1 MKQKIMV
8 LSKGIFLVFFS
19 ILSHNLFAQKTQIYT
34 YEDKDFRKGIDLFNK
49 EKYGAAQEA
58 FKLVIGH
65 YKTVTSL
72 VKADAEYYYAV
83 CAIELFNPDA
93 EYLAKTFIEKYPES
107 PRVQYAHFNFG
118 KYFYRDNRFLEALKQ
133 FNEVQERT
141 LKPVDKSEY
150 LFKKGYCYYQAKEN
164 DKARDCFRQIKDDS
178 TNKYKSPALYY
189 YSHIEYQNKNYETA
203 YKGFVA
209 LKSDE
214 TFAPVVPYYI
224 TQILFIQKKY
234 QEVIDFATPLMD
246 GASVNRVAEIARILA
261 ESYYQLGQ
269 YDRSLIYMEK
279 YLQTAKNIVKTD
291 NYMMGFLY
299 YRVSRFGDAVKYFSQ
314 VTNENDSLSQNAF
327 YHLADCYAK
336 LNQKE
341 KARNAFIAA
350 SKIDADKAIKQ
361 DAMFSYAKITYEL
374 GHSPFNE
381 AIISFQQYIDA
392 FPTASNIDEAYAYLV
407 KVYMS
412 TKDYKD
418 ALAWLDKIKKRDNEM
433 NFAYQRIAFY
443 RGLEIYNS
451 LDYQGA
457 IDMLSKSLQYSMFD
471 KNLTALAYFW
481 RGDAQYRLEKY
492 GDAIDDYKTFTTSP
506 GALGKAEYPLAH
518 YYLGYC
524 YFKQKKYDEAS
535 KWFRTFVEF
544 KNVGKTKNYC
554 DACNR
559 TGDSYFMQKKYD
571 VAMKFYDQAYATNS
585 LDFDYALFQKS
596 FCAGLIKKLDLK
608 IDGMTKLLNDYPQ
621 SALVD
626 DATFEIAETWCA
638 KEQPQNAI
646 PYYESILK
654 KFPTSSY
661 VKKSLLQLGL
671 IYVNVDQNDK
681 ALTVYKQFIN
691 DYKGAPESKNALNG
705 IKNIYIS
712 KNDASGYLDYYKSVN
727 GENSVSEF
735 AQDSL
740 IYLAG
745 EDAYMKDNC
754 VKSNEIFGIYN
765 KKFPKGIFSLN
776 ALYYRADCFLKIK
789 QPDSAAVCYQSIVK
803 RPKNKYTEASLFNLS
818 QIQFNDKQ
826 YDKALESFILLDS
839 IAEYKS
845 NQMEA
850 RKGTLLCYVKLKDS
864 TGIIKSAE
872 KLLATEKVP
881 EELIRLATFNL
892 ANVYLQKANLDKA
905 MELFQKV
912 AQEVKSAEGAESKF
926 HISEILFRQGKI
938 DESEKIIL
946 NFLDQNSPQQYW
958 MAKSYILWADI
969 FETRKDDFQA
979 KHTLQSIIDNY
990 PDKSDGIL
998 IECQQ
1003 KLDKLN
1009 TPPAPEPVP
1018 VQLDNADEI
1027 QIK

>member
-1 MKQKIMV
+1 MKQRITALSNAIILVLFSMV
-8 LSKGIFLVFFS
+8 TFNAI
-19 ILSHNLFAQKTQIYT
+19 AQKTQIYT
-34 YEDKDFRKGIDLFNK
+34 YEDKDFRKGIDLFSK
-49 EKYGAAQEA
+49 EKYTAAQEA
-58 FKLVIGH
+58 FKLVIDH
-65 YKTVTSL
+65 YKTATSL
-72 VKADAEYYYAV
+72 VKPEAEYYFAV

-93 EYLAKTFIEKYPES
+93 EYLAETFIEKYPES

-118 KYFYRDNRFLEALKQ
+118 KYFYRDNKFPEALKQ
-133 FNEVQERT
+133 FEEVEDRN

-150 LFKKGYCYYQAKEN
+150 LFKKGYCYYQAKNN

-203 YKGFVA
+203 YKGFVS

-224 TQILFIQKKY
+224 TQILYIQKKY
-234 QEVIDFATPLMD
+234 QDVIDFATPLME

-261 ESYYQLGQ
+261 ESYYQLGK
-269 YDRSLIYMEK
+269 YDRSLTYMEK
-279 YLQTAKNIVKTD
+279 YLQTAKTIVKAD

-299 YRVSRFGDAVKYFSQ
+299 YRVLKYSDAITYFRQ

-336 LNQKE
+336 LNQKD
-341 KARNAFIAA
+341 KARNAFMAA
-350 SKIDADKAIKQ
+350 AKMDADKNIKQ
-361 DAMFSYAKITYEL
+361 DAMFSYAKITYEI

-381 AIISFQQYIDA
+381 AILSFQQYIDA
-392 FPTASNIDEAYAYLV
+392 YPEATNIDEAYGYLA

-412 TKDYKD
+412 TKNYKD

-433 NFAYQRIAFY
+433 NLAYQRIAFY

-451 LDYQGA
+451 LDYSGA
-457 IDMLSKSLQYSMFD
+457 IDMFSKSLQYSMFD
-471 KNLTALAYFW
+471 KNLTALSYFW

-492 GDAIDDYKTFTTSP
+492 DEAIDDYKVFTTSP
-506 GALGKAEYPLAH
+506 GAIGKSEYPLAH

-524 YFKQKKYDEAS
+524 FFKLKKYDDAS
-535 KWFRTFVEF
+535 RWFRTFVEF
-544 KNVGKTKNYC
+544 KNVGKSKNYC

-559 TGDSYFMQKKYD
+559 TGDCYFMQKKYD
-571 VAMKFYDQAYATNS
+571 VAMKFYDQAYTTNS

-596 FCAGLIKKLDLK
+596 FCAGLLRKLDQK
-608 IDGMTKLLNDYPQ
+608 IDGMSKLLNDYPQ

-646 PYYESILK
+646 SYYETILK

-671 IYVNVDQNDK
+671 IYVNIDQNDK
-681 ALTVYKQFIN
+681 ALAVYKQFVS

-705 IKNIYIS
+705 IKNIYIT
-712 KNDASGYLDYYKSVN
+712 KNDAGGYLDYYKSVN

-754 VKSNEIFGIYN
+754 TKSNEIFGSYN
-765 KKFPKGIFSLN
+765 KKFPNGIFSLN
-776 ALYYRADCFLKIK
+776 ALYYRADCFLKVK
-789 QPDSAAVCYQSIVK
+789 LPDSAAVCYQSIVERK
-803 RPKNKYTEASLFNLS
+803 KNKYTEVSLFNLS
-818 QIQFNDKQ
+818 QIEYNNAQ
-826 YDKALESFILLDS
+826 YDKALKSFILLDS
-839 IAEYKS
+839 LSENKS

-850 RKGTLLCYVKLKDS
+850 RKGTLLCCVKLKDS
-864 TGIIKSAE
+864 TGIVRSAE

-881 EELIRLATFNL
+881 AELIRMATFNL
-892 ANVYLQKANLDKA
+892 ANIYLQQAKLDKA
-905 MELFQKV
+905 MEMYKKV
-912 AQEVKSAEGAESKF
+912 AIDVKSAEGAESKF
-926 HISEILFRQGKI
+926 HISEILFHQGKV
-938 DESEKIIL
+938 DESEKVIL
-946 NFLDQNSPQQYW
+946 DFLDQNSPQQYW
-958 MAKSYILWADI
+958 MAKSYILWAEI
-969 FETRKDDFQA
+969 FENRKDDFQA

-990 PDKSDGIL
+990 PEKSDGIL
-998 IECQQ
+998 NECQQ
-1003 KLDKLN
+1003 KLDILN
-1009 TPPAPEPVP
+1009 TPPAPEPTP
-1018 VQLDNADEI
+1018 VQPDNADEI

>member
-1 MKQKIMV
+1 MKQRITALSNAIILVLFSMV
-8 LSKGIFLVFFS
+8 TFNAI
-19 ILSHNLFAQKTQIYT
+19 AQKTQIYT
-34 YEDKDFRKGIDLFNK
+34 YEDKDFRKGIDLFSK
-49 EKYGAAQEA
+49 EKYTAAQEA
-58 FKLVIGH
+58 FKLVIDH
-65 YKTVTSL
+65 YKTATSL
-72 VKADAEYYYAV
+72 VKPEAEYYFAV

-93 EYLAKTFIEKYPES
+93 EYLAETFIEKYPES

-118 KYFYRDNRFLEALKQ
+118 KYFYRDNKFPEALKQ
-133 FNEVQERT
+133 FEEVEDRN

-150 LFKKGYCYYQAKEN
+150 LFKKGYCYYQAKNN

-203 YKGFVA
+203 YKGFVS

-224 TQILFIQKKY
+224 TQILYIQKKY
-234 QEVIDFATPLMD
+234 QDVIDFATPLME

-261 ESYYQLGQ
+261 ESYYQLGK
-269 YDRSLIYMEK
+269 YDRSLTYMEK
-279 YLQTAKNIVKTD
+279 YLQTAKTIVKAD

-299 YRVSRFGDAVKYFSQ
+299 YRVLKYSDAITYFRQ

-336 LNQKE
+336 LNQKD
-341 KARNAFIAA
+341 KARNAFMAA
-350 SKIDADKAIKQ
+350 AKMDADKNIKQ
-361 DAMFSYAKITYEL
+361 DAMFSYAKITYEI

-381 AIISFQQYIDA
+381 AILSFQQYIDA
-392 FPTASNIDEAYAYLV
+392 YPEATNIDEAYGYLA

-412 TKDYKD
+412 TKNYKD

-433 NFAYQRIAFY
+433 NLAYQRIAFY

-451 LDYQGA
+451 LDYSGA
-457 IDMLSKSLQYSMFD
+457 IDMFSKSLQYSMFD
-471 KNLTALAYFW
+471 KNLTALSYFW

-492 GDAIDDYKTFTTSP
+492 DEAIDDYKVFTTSP
-506 GALGKAEYPLAH
+506 GAIGKSEYPLAH

-524 YFKQKKYDEAS
+524 FFKLKKYDDAS
-535 KWFRTFVEF
+535 RWFRTFVEF
-544 KNVGKTKNYC
+544 KNVGKSKNYC

-559 TGDSYFMQKKYD
+559 TGDCYFMQKKYD
-571 VAMKFYDQAYATNS
+571 VAMKFYDQAYTTNS

-596 FCAGLIKKLDLK
+596 FCAGLLRKLDQK
-608 IDGMTKLLNDYPQ
+608 IDGMSKLLNDYPQ

-646 PYYESILK
+646 SYYETILK

-671 IYVNVDQNDK
+671 IYVNIDQNDK
-681 ALTVYKQFIN
+681 ALAVYKQFVS

-705 IKNIYIS
+705 IKNIYIT
-712 KNDASGYLDYYKSVN
+712 KNDAGGYLDYYKSVN

-754 VKSNEIFGIYN
+754 TKSNEIFGSYN
-765 KKFPKGIFSLN
+765 KKFPNGIFSLN
-776 ALYYRADCFLKIK
+776 ALYYRADCFLKVK
-789 QPDSAAVCYQSIVK
+789 LPDSAAVCYQSIVERK
-803 RPKNKYTEASLFNLS
+803 KNKYTEVSLFNLS
-818 QIQFNDKQ
+818 QIEYNNAQ
-826 YDKALESFILLDS
+826 YDKALKSFILLDS
-839 IAEYKS
+839 LSENKS

-850 RKGTLLCYVKLKDS
+850 RKGTLLCCVKLKDS
-864 TGIIKSAE
+864 TGIVRSAE

-881 EELIRLATFNL
+881 AELIRMATFNL
-892 ANVYLQKANLDKA
+892 ANIYLQQAKLDKA
-905 MELFQKV
+905 MEMYKKV
-912 AQEVKSAEGAESKF
+912 AIDVKSAEGAESKF
-926 HISEILFRQGKI
+926 HISEILFHQGKV
-938 DESEKIIL
+938 DESEKVIL
-946 NFLDQNSPQQYW
+946 DFLDQNSPQQYW

-969 FETRKDDFQA
+969 FESRKDDFQA

-990 PDKSDGIL
+990 PEKSDGIL
-998 IECQQ
+998 NECQQ
-1003 KLDKLN
+1003 KLDILN
-1009 TPPAPEPVP
+1009 TPPAPEPTP
-1018 VQLDNADEI
+1018 VQPDNADEI

>member
-1 MKQKIMV
+1 MKQRITA
-8 LSKGIFLVFFS
+8 LSKAI
-19 ILSHNLFAQKTQIYT
+19 ILALFGMVTFNAIAQKTQIYT
-34 YEDKDFRKGIDLFNK
+34 YEDKDFRRGIDLFSK
-49 EKYGAAQEA
+49 EKYAAAQEV
-58 FKLVIGH
+58 FKLVIDH
-65 YKTVTSL
+65 YKTATSL
-72 VKADAEYYYAV
+72 VKPEAEYYFAV

-93 EYLAKTFIEKYPES
+93 EYLAETFIEKYPES

-118 KYFYRDNRFLEALKQ
+118 KYFYRDNKFPEALKQ
-133 FNEVQERT
+133 FEEVEERS
-141 LKPVDKSEY
+141 LKPADKSEY
-150 LFKKGYCYYQAKEN
+150 LFKKGYCFYQAKNNE
-164 DKARDCFRQIKDDS
+164 KARDCFRQIKDDS

-189 YSHIEYQNKNYETA
+189 YSHIEYQSKNYETA
-203 YKGFVA
+203 YKGFVS

-234 QEVIDFATPLMD
+234 QDVIDFATPLME
-246 GASVNRVAEIARILA
+246 GATVNRVAEIARILA
-261 ESYYQLGQ
+261 ESYFQLGK
-269 YDRSLIYMEK
+269 YDRSLTYMEK
-279 YLQTAKNIVKTD
+279 YLQTAKTIVKAD

-299 YRVSRFGDAVKYFSQ
+299 YRVSKYNDAVTYFRQ

-336 LNQKE
+336 LNQKD
-341 KARNAFIAA
+341 KARNAFMAA
-350 SKIDADKAIKQ
+350 AKMDADKNIKQ
-361 DAMFSYAKITYEL
+361 DAMFSYAKITYEI

-381 AIISFQQYIDA
+381 AINSFQQYIDA
-392 FPTASNIDEAYAYLV
+392 YPTAINIDEAYGYLA

-412 TKDYKD
+412 TKNYKD
-418 ALAWLDKIKKRDNEM
+418 ALAWLEKIKKRDNEM
-433 NFAYQRIAFY
+433 NLAYQRIAFY

-451 LDYQGA
+451 LDYSGA

-492 GDAIDDYKTFTTSP
+492 DEAIDDYKVFTTSP
-506 GALGKAEYPLAH
+506 GAIGKSEYPLAH
-518 YYLGYC
+518 YYLGYSF
-524 YFKQKKYDEAS
+524 FKLKKYEDAS
-535 KWFRTFVEF
+535 RWFRTFVEF
-544 KNVGKTKNYC
+544 KNVGKSKNYC

-559 TGDSYFMQKKYD
+559 TGDCYFMQKKYD
-571 VAMKFYDQAYATNS
+571 VALKFYDQAYAANS

-596 FCAGLIKKLDLK
+596 FCAGLLRKLDQK
-608 IDGMTKLLNDYPQ
+608 IDGMSKLLNDYPQ

-646 PYYESILK
+646 SYYETILK

-671 IYVNVDQNDK
+671 IYVNIDQNDK
-681 ALTVYKQFIN
+681 ALTVYKQFIT

-705 IKNIYIS
+705 IKNIYIG
-712 KNDASGYLDYYKSVN
+712 KNDATGYLDFYKSVN
-727 GENSVSEF
+727 GENSVSEY

-754 VKSNEIFGIYN
+754 TKSNEIFGSYN
-765 KKFPKGIFSLN
+765 KKFPNGIFSLN
-776 ALYYRADCFLKIK
+776 ALYYRADCFLKVK
-789 QPDSAAVCYQSIVK
+789 LPDSAAVCYQTIVE

-818 QIQFNDKQ
+818 QIQYNNAQ
-826 YDKALESFILLDS
+826 YDKALKSFILLDS

-864 TGIIKSAE
+864 TGIVKSAE

-881 EELIRLATFNL
+881 DELIRMATFNL
-892 ANVYLQKANLDKA
+892 ANIYLQQAKLDNA
-905 MELFQKV
+905 MEMYKKV
-912 AQEVKSAEGAESKF
+912 AVDVKSAEGAESKF
-926 HISEILFRQGKI
+926 HISEILFHQGKV
-938 DESEKIIL
+938 DESEKVIL
-946 NFLDQNSPQQYW
+946 DFLDQNSPQQYW

-969 FETRKDDFQA
+969 FESRKDDFQA

-990 PDKSDGIL
+990 PEKSDGIL
-998 IECQQ
+998 NECQQ

-1009 TPPAPEPVP
+1009 TPPAPEPTP
-1018 VQLDNADEI
+1018 VQTDNADEI